1 MCLSSNQGQLTG
13 RAFLKKSLTL
23 NQVELAQ
30 QTGRRS
36 ILQAE
41 LLGKNR
47 NGQRYKKE
55 RIIFTITCQN
65 QVPLH
70 ARIHDD
76 AERIKTK
83 KPCIVSGR

>member
-36 ILQAE
+36 IFQAE
-41 LLGKNR
+41 RLGEKR
-47 NGQRYKKE
+47 NGQRYKKA

-70 ARIHDD
+70 ARIHD
-76 AERIKTK
+76 ECGTYQN
-83 KPCIVSGR
+83 